1 MESAR
6 RVLPRRLVLEP
17 VVLRKA
23 TCGPSVAACIK
34 PYKVVGQHATAS
46 WWDSSTWLAAVLPS
60 GRKLGL
66 RFPAALALYWGR
78 AMFSFS
84 VHRFDPVPTIVVV
97 TSLLLLVAMI
107 WAY

>member
-23 TCGPSVAACIK
+23 TRGPSVAACII
-34 PYKVVGQHATAS
+34 GQHATAS
-46 WWDSSTWLAAVLPS
+46 WWGSSVRLAAVLPS

-84 VHRFDPVPTIVVV
+84 VHRFDPIPTIVVV